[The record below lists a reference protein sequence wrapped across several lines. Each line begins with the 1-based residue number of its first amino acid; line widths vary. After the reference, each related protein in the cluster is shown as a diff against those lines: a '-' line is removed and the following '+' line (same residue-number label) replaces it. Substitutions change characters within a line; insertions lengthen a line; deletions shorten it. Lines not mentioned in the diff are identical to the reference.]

1 MGLNERIDSLPP
13 EMQVEVADFV
23 EYLHQKRARQQQ
35 TESAEKSLDKE
46 IQQDI
51 GSGPPRPSLVDVLA
65 NAPGYLGFQSAEE
78 VDAYIRSERDA
89 WDD

>member
-23 EYLHQKRARQQQ
+23 EYLHQKRARQHLA
-35 TESAEKSLDKE
+35 ESVDKSLGTE
-46 IQQDI
+46 IQPDL
-51 GSGPPRPSLVDVLA
+51 GAVLPRPSLVEVLA
-65 NAPGYLGFQSAEE
+65 NAPGHLAFQSADE
-78 VDAYIRSERDA
+78 VDAHIRAERDA